1 MTFCFYTFLLVKF
14 CSWSLLEIFLSSNCI
29 AHYGKTCYHVP
40 VMGRGDVIDTFSGS
54 HDHPGVTNEKKEKE
68 WYSLFFM
75 ALSVEH

>member
-1 MTFCFYTFLLVKF
+1 
-14 CSWSLLEIFLSSNCI
+14 
-29 AHYGKTCYHVP
+29 
-40 VMGRGDVIDTFSGS
+40 MGRGDVIDTFSGS